1 MIGAD
6 KQRENSRPMAAES
19 VKHVL
24 NWKGPPPSL
33 QEAHRFC
40 RALARAHYENF
51 IVATVFLPA
60 HLRQHFYN
68 IYAYCRVSDDLGDE
82 SGNPR
87 LALDLLKQWQE
98 ELEACYQGEVRHPIF
113 VALRETIESFRIPI
127 EPFADLLEAF
137 RRDQVKTR
145 YGTYEELLDYC
156 RYSANP
162 VGRLV
167 LYLGGYRDPER
178 QALSDC
184 TCTALQLANHWQD
197 IHVDLTRLNRIY
209 LPLQD
214 MEKQRYSEA
223 DLRAE
228 RCDDRFARIM
238 QLEIERTKDL
248 FLKGLKLADLVDV
261 RLALDIELFGRCGLE
276 LLDRI
281 EAVKYDVFR
290 QRPTLGRWARVKLL
304 ALCWQSRRRSKTYS

>member
-1 MIGAD
+1 MIVAD
-6 KQRENSRPMAAES
+6 QRKELLGPMVSES
-19 VKHVL
+19 IKYGLV
-24 NWKGPPPSL
+24 WKGTPPSL

-40 RALARAHYENF
+40 RALARSHYENF

-98 ELEACYQGEVRHPIF
+98 ELDACYQGQVRHPIF

-145 YGTYEELLDYC
+145 YRTYEELLGYC

-178 QALSDC
+178 QALSDY

-197 IHVDLTRLNRIY
+197 IQVDLTRLNRIY
-209 LPLQD
+209 LPLED
-214 MEKQRYSEA
+214 MEKHRYSEA
-223 DLRAE
+223 DLRAQH
-228 RCDDRFARIM
+228 CDDRFARIM
-238 QLEIERTKDL
+238 QLEIERTRDL
-248 FLKGLKLADLVDV
+248 FLKGLKLADLVDA

-290 QRPTLGRWARVKLL
+290 RRPTVGRWARVKLL
-304 ALCWQSRRRSKTYS
+304 VSCWQARHNRKTHP